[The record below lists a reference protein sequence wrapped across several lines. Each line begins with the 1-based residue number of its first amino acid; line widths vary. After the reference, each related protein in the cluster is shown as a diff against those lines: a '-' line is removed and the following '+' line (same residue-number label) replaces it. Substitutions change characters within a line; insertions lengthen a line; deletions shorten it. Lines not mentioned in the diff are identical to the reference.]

1 MAQKSVI
8 SLLVMMVV
16 FVECGEDEPEKIKPK
31 EVIDEGPAQEII
43 WETDSAEMVLVP
55 AGSFEMGDHFNEG
68 FENERPVHMVELD
81 AFYMDIHE
89 VMVD

>member
-55 AGSFEMGDHFNEG
+55 AGSFEMGIILMKALKMNALCIWWNWMLSTWIFT
-68 FENERPVHMVELD
+68 R
-81 AFYMDIHE
+81 
-89 VMVD
+89 